1 MCAAC
6 VGFCVSMLSMIR
18 QSDCCTRETDKLG
31 KVRWRSSVACTLSA
45 EKSGIF
51 QKTGRKQEGQIVWQ
65 LDEFKATNE
74 LKRHAV
80 E

>member
-1 MCAAC
+1 
-6 VGFCVSMLSMIR
+6 
-18 QSDCCTRETDKLG
+18 
-31 KVRWRSSVACTLSA
+31 LSA